1 LEHLLRDVL
10 QEQARKAV
18 TIDQIQK
25 KVAEHFD
32 IRLADMTSKRRQAS
46 IAYPRQIAMYL
57 SREMTPSTLIEI
69 GDAFG
74 GKDHGTVIHACK
86 LVKKRMEEDP
96 KARHLVRLLDQQLQ
110 R

>member
-1 LEHLLRDVL
+1 
-10 QEQARKAV
+10 
-18 TIDQIQK
+18 
-25 KVAEHFD
+25 
-32 IRLADMTSKRRQAS
+32 MTSKRRLAS

-57 SREMTPSTLIEI
+57 SRELTPATLVEI

-86 LVKKRMEEDP
+86 TVKSRIQEDS
-96 KARHLVRLLDQQLQ
+96 KTRHLVRLLDQQLQ